1 MHRIYVQTASISTST
16 MPQLGERNHLI
27 LDIDMSD
34 RQLYEAIYVLLGSMP
49 QEKAADMIRSEF
61 PELLATKEAA

>member
-27 LDIDMSD
+27 LDITLSD
-34 RQLYEAIYVLLGSMP
+34 RQLYEAICVLLGSMP
-49 QEKAADMIRSEF
+49 EAKAADMIRSEF

>member
-1 MHRIYVQTASISTST
+1 MRIYVQTANISTST

-27 LDIDMSD
+27 LDITLSD
-34 RQLYEAIYVLLGSMP
+34 RQLYEAICVLLGSMP
-49 QEKAADMIRSEF
+49 AEKAADMIRSEF

>member
-27 LDIDMSD
+27 LDITLSD
-34 RQLYEAIYVLLGSMP
+34 RQLYEAICVLLGSMP
-49 QEKAADMIRSEF
+49 AEKASDMIRSEF
-61 PELLATKEAA
+61 PELATKEAA